1 MSTSDHDVLEAMDR
15 AAMDPP
21 RMGLSAGSVLSGGK
35 GRVRRRRATGA
46 GMSIAAAAL
55 AVTAWVGLGPTS
67 DTALQEISPA
77 QETAVDQDTSADWTT
92 DLDASL
98 ATPVLRDQPGVT
110 PEPVEFDEPEIAELG
125 NGRSPVHRPRDRRTD
140 DRGGGQSHRSGR
152 RRRR

>member
-1 MSTSDHDVLEAMDR
+1 
-15 AAMDPP
+15 
-21 RMGLSAGSVLSGGK
+21 
-35 GRVRRRRATGA
+35 
-46 GMSIAAAAL
+46 MSIAAAAL